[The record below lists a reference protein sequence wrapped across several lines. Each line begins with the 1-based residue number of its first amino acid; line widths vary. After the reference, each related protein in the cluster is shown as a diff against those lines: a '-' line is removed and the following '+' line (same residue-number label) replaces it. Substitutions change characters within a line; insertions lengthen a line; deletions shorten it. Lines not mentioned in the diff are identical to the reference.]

1 MRTPVPVS
9 AAAAAPT
16 YEMHNVD
23 LLSLLVVVVVV
34 VVSVDARKETKVR
47 ADINSAKET
56 STPGLSERAQL
67 CLCLLCLKSCWC
79 HHRGTS
85 I

>member
-23 LLSLLVVVVVV
+23 LPSLVVVVV
-34 VVSVDARKETKVR
+34 VVSVDARKETQVR

-56 STPGLSERAQL
+56 STCVYARIEWVCSLLSCASV
-67 CLCLLCLKSCWC
+67 CSV
-79 HHRGTS
+79 
-85 I
+85 